1 MDPAEYGRRA
11 KERKAMGLTWMK
23 MDLGINVLD
32 GMPGT
37 VMQPSG
43 MSKWE
48 LHNQPHPFIATEVTD
63 KGIDRLCEYVAAV
76 RDNIGY
82 DMPLSM
88 DHLGHIGVKSVI
100 RLGKAYE
107 KFNLEW
113 MEDVIPWYYTDLLKE
128 ITQESPTPTLTG
140 EDIYQIEDF
149 ETLCREHAVDKIH
162 PDLATSGGILQ
173 THRIG
178 DMAFQATE
186 CRWRCTLPERRS
198 VAWQTCIAPRP
209 RATFSRSRIT
219 RSMCPSGR
227 TSSRASKS
235 RSSTRAISR
244 FRRRPASA
252 SRSTTTSEA
261 ASQAGHGLL

>member
-32 GMPGT
+32 GIPDT
-37 VMQPSG
+37 VMRPSG
-43 MSKWE
+43 LSNWE
-48 LHNQPHPFIATEVTD
+48 QHVQPNLFIATEVTD

-76 RDNIGY
+76 RENIGY
-82 DMPLSM
+82 EMPLSM

-140 EDIYQIEDF
+140 EDIYKIDDF
-149 ETLCREHAVDKIH
+149 ETLCRESRRRQDSSRPRDLRRNSADAQHRRHGLSIWRAHGHAFCGN
-162 PDLATSGGILQ
+162 AG
-173 THRIG
+173 R
-178 DMAFQATE
+178 A
-186 CRWRCTLPERRS
+186 
-198 VAWQTCIAPRP
+198 AWQTCTAPQP
-209 RATFSRSRIT
+209 RATSSRWKIT
-219 RSMCPSGR
+219 RSTYPSGR
-227 TSSRASKS
+227 TWSQESRSP
-235 RSSTRAISR
+235 SSTRDLSR
-244 FRRRPASA
+244 CRRRPALA
-252 SRSTTTSEA
+252 LR
-261 ASQAGHGLL
+261 